1 MVQIRLASL
10 LEARLGLDLLLVLVP
25 ARLLVLAWVSALVQ
39 ELVIDLQ
46 SQAMAQAPLAAR
58 AAPVSPVGAPS
69 CRAPSLAAC
78 LSRPDF
84 RVPLLRGLWRQLRAA
99 GPPQGFLTGLR
110 LGEVDPLGQRPAVA
124 VQRVLGQSAC
134 PAAGA
139 AQAQSAAQ

>member
-1 MVQIRLASL
+1 MQLGSGLLAVLVS
-10 LEARLGLDLLLVLVP
+10 AQLLVSARVP
-25 ARLLVLAWVSALVQ
+25 ALEQ
-39 ELVIDLQ
+39 DLVIDLQ
-46 SQAMAQAPLAAR
+46 FQVMAQVPLAAR

-84 RVPLLRGLWRQLRAA
+84 RVLLLRGLWRQLRAA
-99 GPPQGFLTGLR
+99 GPPQGFQTGLR